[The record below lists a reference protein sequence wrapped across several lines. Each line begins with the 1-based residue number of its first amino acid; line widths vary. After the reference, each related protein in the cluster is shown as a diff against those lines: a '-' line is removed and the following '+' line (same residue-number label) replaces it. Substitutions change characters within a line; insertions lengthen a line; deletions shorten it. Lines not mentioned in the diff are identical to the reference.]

1 MPLPNNHPLVI
12 CLRGIV
18 TRGRLKGVF
27 VHYYKFNISDWQ
39 AGTRHLS
46 VEEEAVYLRL
56 INHYYDSEK
65 PIPLETQ
72 PVIRRLMLGSHE
84 STVCAIL
91 EEFFVKTD
99 RGYEKEKCNELI
111 KEYKKTANKNKK
123 NGALGG
129 RPRNNAASA
138 ITQSVT
144 SGMPDETQTEPTGNL
159 NQELKTKNQQLETK
173 KQDTEKQ
180 RLPFSEI
187 QNAWNEILGDDLGKI
202 RALTDER
209 KKHIKAR
216 VNESP
221 KLIDHSKWVEYF
233 SYISQIDFL
242 MGRGQVNPGTGKPF
256 KANLDWVINQSN
268 MNKILEGKYE

>member
-1 MPLPNNHPLVI
+1 MHYFKRNIGDYHKKA
-12 CLRGIV
+12 
-18 TRGRLKGVF
+18 GRLSMLQHGAYTLLIDACYDREEFPTLDQALDWCWASSKDEIDAVQF
-27 VHYYKFNISDWQ
+27 VLSKFFTVEDDLYIQKRISDEIAQ
-39 AGTRHLS
+39 YHKNATTNKRIA
-46 VEEEAVYLRL
+46 VER
-56 INHYYDSEK
+56 
-65 PIPLETQ
+65 ETK
-72 PVIRRLMLGSHE
+72 R
-84 STVCAIL
+84 
-91 EEFFVKTD
+91 
-99 RGYEKEKCNELI
+99 KEKSTKRVRSVNE
-111 KEYKKTANKNKK
+111 APPN
-123 NGALGG
+123 
-129 RPRNNAASA
+129 
-138 ITQSVT
+138 Q
-144 SGMPDETQTEPTGNL
+144 EPL
-159 NQELKTKNQQLETK
+159 NQEPTTS
-173 KQDTEKQ
+173 TEKQ

-242 MGRGQVNPGTGKPF
+242 MGRDQVNPGTGKPF